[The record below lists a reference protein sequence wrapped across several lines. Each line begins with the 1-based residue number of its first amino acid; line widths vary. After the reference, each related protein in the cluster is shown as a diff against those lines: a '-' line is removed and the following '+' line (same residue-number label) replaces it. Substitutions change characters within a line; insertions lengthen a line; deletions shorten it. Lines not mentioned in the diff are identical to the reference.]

1 MYNSLS
7 EKINTNV
14 MTNKETPSVNWSE
27 QKMRLKKE
35 FPALTEK
42 DLFFEIGRKNEML
55 AKLQVKLGKTK
66 EELQRIIEAS

>member
-1 MYNSLS
+1 
-7 EKINTNV
+7 
-14 MTNKETPSVNWSE
+14 MTTKETSGGNWSD
-27 QKMRLKKE
+27 QKSRLKKE

-66 EELQRIIEAS
+66 EELQQIIGA

>member
-1 MYNSLS
+1 MEYKATTSG
-7 EKINTNV
+7 
-14 MTNKETPSVNWSE
+14 NWNE
-27 QKMRLKKE
+27 QKTRLKKE
-35 FPALTEK
+35 FPALTDK